1 MPAILEAYRAGF
13 LGRQH
18 WLPNIISGM
27 IVGVVALPLA
37 MAFAIASGAKPE
49 QGIYTAIVAGA
60 LVSILGGSRLQ
71 IAGPT
76 GAFIVI
82 LSGITAEYG
91 IAGLQTATLMA
102 GVILLLLG
110 LTRMGA
116 IIKFIPDPVIVG
128 FTAGIAVIIWV
139 GQWQYFFGL
148 PAISAGHF
156 HEKLWQLAQALPGL
170 HLPTTALAL
179 FSLFLVIYT
188 ARVPGFRRVPGP
200 LVALIVATV
209 LQAVFQFDGIQ
220 TIGGAF
226 GGIPQGL
233 PPLQVPEMTVS
244 RVIELIGPA
253 FTIAILGAIESL
265 LSAVVADG
273 MAGTRHD
280 SNKELVGQ
288 GIANIAVP
296 FFGGFAATGA
306 IARTATN
313 IRNGGTSPL
322 SGVIHSVTLLLILL
336 VMAPL
341 AYNVPLAALAAILFV
356 VSWNM
361 SEVRHF
367 LKMVRRAPVADVAI
381 LLVTF
386 GLTVFADLVVAVNIG
401 VILATLHFL
410 RRMASSVE
418 VRQATEQEL
427 RQEFTH
433 QGITQLPPGVLVFAV
448 EGPFFFGAV
457 ENLERALAGTHTDPF
472 VLIIRLRWVP
482 FIDITGL
489 QTLEEV
495 IMDLHKRGVRV
506 MLTGANER
514 VRGKLQ
520 RAGIIELIGEDNHFA
535 NLTDALRMC
544 QMLATNDPR
553 MAHARKMVLNEAAEA
568 VLNTSRDYL
577 RGMAGRGGRDE
588 L

>member
-1 MPAILEAYRAGF
+1 VPAILEAYREGL

-18 WLPNIISGM
+18 WLPNIVSGV
-27 IVGVVALPLA
+27 IVGIVALPLA

-49 QGIYTAIVAGA
+49 QGIYTAIVAGC
-60 LVSILGGSRLQ
+60 LVSLFGGSRLQ

-82 LSGITAEYG
+82 LSSITAEYG

-148 PAISAGHF
+148 PAVAGGHF
-156 HEKLWQLAQALPGL
+156 HQKLWQLLQSLPDL
-170 HLPTTALAL
+170 DLPTTALAVL
-179 FSLFLVIYT
+179 ALVLVIYT
-188 ARVPGFRRVPGP
+188 ARVPGLRRVPGP
-200 LVALIVATV
+200 LVALVVATV
-209 LQAVFQFDGIQ
+209 VQAVFQFEGIQ
-220 TIGGAF
+220 TIGAAF
-226 GGIPQGL
+226 GGIPQGP
-233 PPLQVPEMTVS
+233 PPLQVPDMTVS
-244 RVIELIGPA
+244 RILELIGPA
-253 FTIAILGAIESL
+253 FTIAMLGAIESL

-273 MAGTRHD
+273 MSGTRHD

-288 GIANIAVP
+288 GIANIVVP

-322 SGVIHSVTLLLILL
+322 SGIVHSITLLLILL

-341 AYNVPLAALAAILFV
+341 AFHVPLAALAAILFV

-361 SEVRHF
+361 SEARHF
-367 LKMVRRAPVADVAI
+367 LKMVKRAPLADVAI

-495 IMDLHKRGVRV
+495 IVDLDKRGVRV

-514 VRGKLQ
+514 VRGKLR
-520 RAGIIELIGEDNHFA
+520 RAGILDLIGDQNHFEH
-535 NLTDALRMC
+535 LSEALLVC
-544 QMLATNDPR
+544 QKLAADDPR
-553 MAHARKMVLNEAAEA
+553 MGHARKMVMSEAAA
-568 VLNTSRDYL
+568 AMLNTSREYL
-577 RGMAGRGGRDE
+577 RGAGGRRSRDDF
-588 L
+588 